1 MYLQFPDIG
10 KPIQFCLEIILK
22 EAREEHRLVKQ
33 IFYTMAS
40 AYTNNPSNLAINSPS
55 GEGKSY
61 VLTKVGEVFP
71 KEDVMF
77 LSGMTDK
84 ALFHRPGILVIKN
97 DQNGEYEAIDD
108 RIAKID
114 SDIEDKQNE
123 MDNAK
128 AKNLK
133 QGLISIIKAL
143 EKEKKDL
150 LKETKK
156 LIDLSHKILVFLDTP
171 KPDLFSALMP
181 LLSHDKY
188 EVEYEFV
195 DTHNSIKTK
204 TNLLRGWP
212 AVIFA
217 QAIDYSH
224 HRRYPE
230 IQRRF
235 IITNP
240 KMSVQKYERA
250 IDLIGEKFG
259 LPDFAYQQK
268 IVSDSEKEMVREII
282 RGIKDKIFD
291 VCHAVEPGKNNVIIP
306 FYEVITNSMLLP
318 KEKASDMT
326 TANRLF
332 GFLTLLP
339 VINVDNRPKIVLR
352 RGGDP
357 IIQTIPFALFE
368 DMSEALSLMEY
379 SDGVRPYVLEWYYNV
394 FLEAFDSKKEPD
406 SKVSSRGETITERR
420 IALTTE
426 QLVDATFEKQ
436 KKKYSSKQLLESF
449 VNPLINQGYI
459 DKAESELDK
468 RANIYYPVLVNTK
481 NRKLFENGQSNN
493 FLQQNKLGIKNST
506 LYPTKQ
512 YLISKIQAVLRY
524 SAEHGDFSFV
534 KIKDHE
540 GHEITV
546 EELVDRYY
554 KDPDRYFEFNGNND
568 NNGNNMPPPPSLP
581 LPTLLPSLPLLLD
594 IQSNEREDDGSPSSP
609 PPNLP
614 YETAEQNYHYSS
626 SKEEASDE
634 YVKNSKITSESQQ
647 ISNES
652 IESIQLE
659 DITSNKLFE
668 TPKSNNFLYSPDQGQ
683 NLSNVLEQQHT
694 ALDKFKCFYCDH
706 SFANDIE
713 RAAHIDYEHPGRLH
727 YPLPNDFDYRLER

>member
-1 MYLQFPDIG
+1 MYLQFPDVG

-61 VLTKVGEVFP
+61 VLTKVGGVFP

-97 DQNGEYEAIDD
+97 DQNGEYDPIDD

-128 AKNLK
+128 DKNLK
-133 QGLISIIKAL
+133 QGLSSIIKAL

-171 KPDLFSALMP
+171 KPELFSTLMP

-195 DTHNSIKTK
+195 DTHNSIRTK
-204 TNLLRGWP
+204 TNVLRGWP

-224 HRRYPE
+224 HQRYPE

-240 KMSVQKYERA
+240 KMSIQKYERA
-250 IDLIGEKFG
+250 IDLIGDKFR

-268 IVSDSEKEMVREII
+268 IVSDLEKEKVREII
-282 RGIKDKIFD
+282 RGIKEKILN
-291 VCHAVEPGKNNVIIP
+291 VCHAIEPGKNNVIIP
-306 FYEVITNSMLLP
+306 FNEVITNSMLLP
-318 KEKASDMT
+318 REKASDMT

-339 VINVDNRPKIVLR
+339 IIDVDNRPKIVLR
-352 RGGDP
+352 RDGDP

-406 SKVSSRGETITERR
+406 FKVNSRNETITERR

-426 QLVDATFEKQ
+426 QLVDATFEKR
-436 KKKYSSKQLLESF
+436 KKKCSSKQLLENF
-449 VNPLINQGYI
+449 VNPLVNQGYI
-459 DKAESELDK
+459 DKSESELDK

-493 FLQQNKLGIKNST
+493 FMQENKLDIKNST
-506 LYPTKQ
+506 LYP
-512 YLISKIQAVLRY
+512 
-524 SAEHGDFSFV
+524 
-534 KIKDHE
+534 
-540 GHEITV
+540 
-546 EELVDRYY
+546 
-554 KDPDRYFEFNGNND
+554 
-568 NNGNNMPPPPSLP
+568 
-581 LPTLLPSLPLLLD
+581 
-594 IQSNEREDDGSPSSP
+594 
-609 PPNLP
+609 
-614 YETAEQNYHYSS
+614 
-626 SKEEASDE
+626 
-634 YVKNSKITSESQQ
+634 
-647 ISNES
+647 
-652 IESIQLE
+652 
-659 DITSNKLFE
+659 
-668 TPKSNNFLYSPDQGQ
+668 
-683 NLSNVLEQQHT
+683 
-694 ALDKFKCFYCDH
+694 
-706 SFANDIE
+706 
-713 RAAHIDYEHPGRLH
+713 
-727 YPLPNDFDYRLER
+727 